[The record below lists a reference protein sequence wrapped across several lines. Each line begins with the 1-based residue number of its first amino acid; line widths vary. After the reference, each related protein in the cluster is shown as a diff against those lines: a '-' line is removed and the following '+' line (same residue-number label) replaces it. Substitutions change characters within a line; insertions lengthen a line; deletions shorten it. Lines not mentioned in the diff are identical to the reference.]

1 MILEGEPI
9 RRDAAELLYKRGSA
23 IIFIML
29 VAGAVLIVAT
39 PAAFSQPRAVALAW
53 LGALLLVCGARAIDV
68 HREYERM
75 QRDIEVERQRSA
87 EISFELMKAKA
98 ALRESQAS
106 LEERIRAR
114 TAELELQA
122 REKESYGLEVARLAS
137 RDSLTGLINRNT
149 LADNLGAELERAE
162 TLDQSIAVLFL
173 DLDKFK
179 EVNDLL
185 GHHAGDR
192 VLREV
197 VKRMNAVAPAGST
210 LARWGGD
217 EFVLLHSLDGA
228 AQSATVLGE
237 QLRRKISEPVNVGG
251 ETVHVGASVGIAIYP
266 DHGRTADELI
276 RAADMAMY
284 AAKQDGRDRVR
295 TFDPSL
301 ADALSSRHILEQA
314 LREAVERGSM
324 RLMFQPIVSAESW
337 RCETLE
343 ALLRWQHPA
352 LGTISPS
359 VFIPLAERTGEIV
372 SIGRWVL
379 HEACMA
385 AASWQG
391 EPAPSVSV
399 NVSVAQVISGSL
411 IDDVRAALTASGL
424 DPHRLELEVT
434 ESLFA
439 GDFERTAIPTLE
451 ALRAMGLRISLDD
464 FGTGFS
470 SLGYLRTLPIDTIKI
485 DQSFVQLMHGDTRSI
500 IEAMQSIARAFDL
513 TVVAEGV
520 ETVDQAAALGAMG
533 VHFLQGYFFS
543 RPLEA
548 AFVPGSF
555 TLDIDHGASTRALQ
569 QNHRLSAIPGGRRD
583 QDIAVACG

>member
-1 MILEGEPI
+1 L
-9 RRDAAELLYKRGSA
+9 S
-23 IIFIML
+23 
-29 VAGAVLIVAT
+29 
-39 PAAFSQPRAVALAW
+39 S
-53 LGALLLVCGARAIDV
+53 
-68 HREYERM
+68 
-75 QRDIEVERQRSA
+75 
-87 EISFELMKAKA
+87 
-98 ALRESQAS
+98 
-106 LEERIRAR
+106 
-114 TAELELQA
+114 
-122 REKESYGLEVARLAS
+122 
-137 RDSLTGLINRNT
+137 
-149 LADNLGAELERAE
+149 ELERAE
-162 TLDQSIAVLFL
+162 NLDRSLAVLFL
-173 DLDKFK
+173 DLAKFK

-197 VKRMNAVAPAGST
+197 VKRMNAVAPKSST

-217 EFVLLHSLDGA
+217 EFVLVHRLDGTA
-228 AQSATVLGE
+228 LPATVIGD
-237 QLRRKISEPVNVGG
+237 QLRRTIGDSVNIDQ
-251 ETVHVGASVGIAIYP
+251 ETVRVGASVGIAIYP

-314 LREAVERGSM
+314 LREAIERGSM
-324 RLMFQPIVSAESW
+324 RLMFQPIVSAQSW

-343 ALLRWQHPA
+343 ALLRWDHPT

-379 HEACMA
+379 HEACIA

-391 EPAPSVSV
+391 APAPAVSV

-411 IDDVRAALTASGL
+411 IEDVRAALAASGL

-451 ALRAMGLRISLDD
+451 TLRALGLRISLDD

-520 ETVDQAAALGAMG
+520 ETADQAAELGAMG
-533 VHFLQGYFFS
+533 VHFLQGYYFA

-555 TLDIDHGASTRALQ
+555 TLETDHAAPAPEPQHAAGLA
-569 QNHRLSAIPGGRRD
+569 
-583 QDIAVACG
+583 

>member
-1 MILEGEPI
+1 MILARESF
-9 RRDAAELLYKRGSA
+9 RRAASELLYKKGLA
-23 IIFIML
+23 AGCIML
-29 VAGAVLIVAT
+29 VAGVSLIVASG
-39 PAAFSQPRAVALAW
+39 AFSQSHAMALTC
-53 LGALLLVCGARAIDV
+53 LSALLVLCTAYAIDASG
-68 HREYERM
+68 ER
-75 QRDIEVERQRSA
+75 RRS
-87 EISFELMKAKA
+87 EELSLELVRAKA
-98 ALRESQAS
+98 ALNESQAS
-106 LEERIRAR
+106 LEERIRMR

-149 LADNLGAELERAE
+149 LAENLSSELERAE
-162 TLDQSIAVLFL
+162 TLDRSIAVLFL

-197 VKRMNAVAPAGST
+197 VKRMNGVAPAGST

-217 EFVLLHSLDGA
+217 EFVLVHRLDAA
-228 AQSATVLGE
+228 AQPATVIGDR
-237 QLRRKISEPVNVGG
+237 LRRTISEPVNIGQ

-314 LREAVERGSM
+314 LREAIDRGSM
-324 RLMFQPIVSAESW
+324 RLMFQPIVSAQSW

-343 ALLRWQHPA
+343 ALLRWDHPT
-352 LGTISPS
+352 LGTISPA

-372 SIGRWVL
+372 AIGRWVL

-385 AASWQG
+385 AAAWQG
-391 EPAPSVSV
+391 DPAPAVSV
-399 NVSVAQVISGSL
+399 NVSVAQVVSGSL
-411 IDDVRAALTASGL
+411 IDDVRAALAASGL

-451 ALRAMGLRISLDD
+451 ALRALGLRISLDD

-520 ETVDQAAALGAMG
+520 ETADQAAALGAMG
-533 VHFLQGYFFS
+533 VHFLQGYYFA

-555 TLDIDHGASTRALQ
+555 TLDTDRAESTPALQ
-569 QNHRLSAIPGGRRD
+569 PPHRLFAINGARQD
-583 QDIAVACG
+583 QRKAIAANLA

>member
-1 MILEGEPI
+1 MMLEGEPV
-9 RRDAAELLYKRGSA
+9 RRVTTELLYKRS
-23 IIFIML
+23 L
-29 VAGAVLIVAT
+29 VAGCVMLGAGVLLIVAT
-39 PAAFSQPRAVALAW
+39 GAFSQSRAMALACVG
-53 LGALLLVCGARAIDV
+53 LGAFLAFCAAHAIDV
-68 HREYERM
+68 NAER
-75 QRDIEVERQRSA
+75 RRS
-87 EISFELMKAKA
+87 EQINLELMQAKA
-98 ALRESQAS
+98 ALNESQAS
-106 LEERIRAR
+106 LEERIRMR

-149 LADNLGAELERAE
+149 LADNLSSELERAK
-162 TLDQSIAVLFL
+162 TLDRSIAVLFL

-217 EFVLLHSLDGA
+217 EFVLVHRLDGE
-228 AQSATVLGE
+228 AQPATVIGD
-237 QLRRKISEPVNVGG
+237 QLRRKISESVTIDQESVR
-251 ETVHVGASVGIAIYP
+251 VGASVGIAIYP

-314 LREAVERGSM
+314 LREALERGSM
-324 RLMFQPIVSAESW
+324 RLMFQPIVSAHSW

-343 ALLRWQHPA
+343 ALLRWEHPT

-385 AASWQG
+385 AAGWQG
-391 EPAPSVSV
+391 DPAPGVSV

-411 IDDVRAALTASGL
+411 IDDVRAALAASGL

-439 GDFERTAIPTLE
+439 GDFERIAIPTLE
-451 ALRAMGLRISLDD
+451 ALRALGLRISLDD

-520 ETVDQAAALGAMG
+520 ETADQAAELGAMG
-533 VHFLQGYFFS
+533 VHFLQGYYFA

-555 TLDIDHGASTRALQ
+555 TLDTDRAATTPEAQ
-569 QNHRLSAIPGGRRD
+569 HA
-583 QDIAVACG
+583 AVSLA